1 MVTTTKTTGF
11 DGLCCPECGNE
22 SAIIMMD
29 LMTLGEFRCEDCSE
43 TFTVVMSGEEGIRDA
58 RGLAEESSVS
68 WNSPASSPPS
78 DA

>member
-43 TFTVVMSGEEGIRDA
+43 TFTVIMAVKKASETLEAWRKIERLVELA
-58 RGLAEESSVS
+58 RQLAAE
-68 WNSPASSPPS
+68 
-78 DA
+78 